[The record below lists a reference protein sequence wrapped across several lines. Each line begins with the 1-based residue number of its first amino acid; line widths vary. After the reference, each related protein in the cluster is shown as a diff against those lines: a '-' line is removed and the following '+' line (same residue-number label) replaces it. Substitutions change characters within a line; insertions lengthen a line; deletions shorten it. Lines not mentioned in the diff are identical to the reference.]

1 MAAGGSW
8 RRAFVGSTAEA
19 VATARWIDRIAGEQ
33 AFPAETL
40 FAVQVCAEELLTN
53 IVRHGG
59 NPGPRIEVTLSL
71 SADRVELMVEDDGKP
86 FDVATTPPHRIDQPL
101 EEVQPGGLGIQ
112 LIHSFADRLSYQ
124 RAGLGNRVLAAFDRP
139 DATAIGSEPS

>member
-1 MAAGGSW
+1 MTAGSSW
-8 RRAFVGSTAEA
+8 RRAFVGSIDEA
-19 VATARWIDRIAGEQ
+19 VATARWIDRIASEQ
-33 AFPAETL
+33 GLSAETL

-59 NPGPRIEVTLSL
+59 NPGPRIEVTLSV
-71 SADRVELMVEDDGKP
+71 SADGIELMVEDDGKP
-86 FDVATTPPHRIDQPL
+86 FDVATTPPRRIDQPL
-101 EEVQPGGLGIQ
+101 DEIQPGGLGIQ

-139 DATAIGSEPS
+139 DAAPVALEPS